1 MCVVGTAIPG
11 RELADIPCL
20 VCLHPFPDVSSCSW
34 QVNAWGVFRGEPRPC
49 HTLHFADAVP
59 GNRCLAQDSCLGAR
73 VHVRIAFSFLG
84 FLSASFSA
92 LPSPSMVCPWSPTLP
107 GKALVLSAAV
117 TVLACA
123 AIDVSVCPTP
133 STIRLHS
140 VVNNWSSA
148 RSYCVQGMLS
158 GSAAVRHNAYGHQL

>member
-1 MCVVGTAIPG
+1 MCVVGMAIPS
-11 RELADIPCL
+11 RELAHIPCL

-34 QVNAWGVFRGEPRPC
+34 QVSTCGVFRGEPRHC
-49 HTLHFADAVP
+49 HTLHFADGVP
-59 GNRCLAQDSCLGAR
+59 DNCCLAQDSCLGACVD
-73 VHVRIAFSFLG
+73 VHIAFSFLG

-92 LPSPSMVCPWSPTLP
+92 LSSPSIVCPWSPTLP

-140 VVNNWSSA
+140 VVNDWSSA
-148 RSYCVQGMLS
+148 SSYCVQGMLS
-158 GSAAVRHNAYGHQL
+158 GSAAVQHNAYGHQL

>member
-1 MCVVGTAIPG
+1 MCCWNGNPRPG
-11 RELADIPCL
+11 AGRHSLPGLPPSVPRRVLLLLTGQCL
-20 VCLHPFPDVSSCSW
+20 
-34 QVNAWGVFRGEPRPC
+34 GVFRGEPRPC